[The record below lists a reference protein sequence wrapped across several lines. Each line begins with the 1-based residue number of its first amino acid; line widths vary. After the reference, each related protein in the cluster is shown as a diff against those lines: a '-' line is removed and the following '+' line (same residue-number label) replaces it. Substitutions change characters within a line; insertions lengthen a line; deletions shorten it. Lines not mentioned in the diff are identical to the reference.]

1 MYWFWVVKKGHSLD
15 LPFFK
20 WGEVNFN
27 YLPWRRESEKL
38 EKEGGSIVQG
48 QVFLKEGLALFLFN
62 LLKVYHFYI
71 QNYFTK
77 SSSAAGHS
85 LHQQLT
91 SADISSQRLVH
102 PTAADDFVICSNA
115 SVDKCLCC
123 QADIWCILQLNKSSI
138 VLWKKVILIC
148 LKMNLK
154 ISHKLR

>member
-1 MYWFWVVKKGHSLD
+1 MD

-77 SSSAAGHS
+77 SSSAARHS
-85 LHQQLT
+85 QHQQLT
-91 SADISSQRLVH
+91 SADISSQ
-102 PTAADDFVICSNA
+102 
-115 SVDKCLCC
+115 
-123 QADIWCILQLNKSSI
+123 QWCILQLLMTLLYVEMQVWTSACVAKPTSGASCSLLNPA
-138 VLWKKVILIC
+138 
-148 LKMNLK
+148 
-154 ISHKLR
+154 